1 MHTDMKKKQEDFSQ
15 KQSDRICTVREIT
28 GFYIRSLCDDPVTQ
42 PRRDDGALVTEVL
55 EAVTDLLHSK
65 RIRVSYPVRVT
76 EGKKVRVYDSELD
89 IKLSSWKALLEPQR
103 ALAIDAFQWDGTHKS
118 TVALKKWFKAR
129 HFEDEIVVGEHLDGS
144 PTPALNLQHD
154 ECFHNGGEV
163 LIMIPGEWIVYD
175 SWDDYCILMSQEAF
189 TEYCLPK
196 AVKKGHL

>member
-1 MHTDMKKKQEDFSQ
+1 MKKKQEDFSQ
-15 KQSDRICTVREIT
+15 KQSGRICTVREIT

-42 PRRDDGALVTEVL
+42 PRRDDGALVTGVL

-89 IKLSSWKALLEPQR
+89 IKPRPPKR
-103 ALAIDAFQWDGTHKS
+103 AAELPIYAFKWEGTRKS
-118 TVALKKWFKAR
+118 TAALKKWFKAR
-129 HFEDEIVVGEHLDGS
+129 HFEDKIVVGEHLDGS

-163 LIMIPGEWIVYD
+163 LIMIPGEWVVYD

-189 TEYCLPK
+189 TEYCLPRV
-196 AVKKGHL
+196 VKKG